1 MLEDALRYPL
11 NNDDRLATLV
21 IGGLL
26 LAFSFLIVPVF
37 VLQGYLV
44 RVLRSAA
51 EGEEAA
57 PSFTD
62 WGALIVDGLKLIVVG
77 LVYGFAIAV
86 PFVVATFVVGIG
98 GATGSEAGL
107 AAFGIVGV
115 LLFLVATVVAIL
127 VTYLLPAALT
137 NFALE
142 GRIGAAFDVSAI
154 TEATLSSKYLIGVL
168 LGVVLNAVIGTVA
181 GPLVFLLV
189 GIPLLF
195 YGQVVSYY
203 CFARGFAE
211 ATGRSGR
218 GGVDTARTTPTDTL

>member
-57 PSFTD
+57 LLHGL
-62 WGALIVDGLKLIVVG
+62 GALIVDGLKLIVVG